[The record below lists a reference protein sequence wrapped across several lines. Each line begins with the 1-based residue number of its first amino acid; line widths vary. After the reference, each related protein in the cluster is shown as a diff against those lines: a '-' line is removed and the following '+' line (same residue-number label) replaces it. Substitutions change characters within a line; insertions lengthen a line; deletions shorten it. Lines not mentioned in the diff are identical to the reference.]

1 MSNLENKSKLNI
13 YAAQK
18 LIEDNVYP
26 PSVHCSY
33 YSCIQLL
40 KFKMNDFFGI
50 TYEQLATDISCSG
63 KGTHQY
69 LISYVT
75 KEIKENISK
84 DSSRDFS
91 RSIKDLKHFRE
102 KSDYEDIEIKQEEGE
117 KAYRIAEYLLDLI
130 KNTL

>member
-1 MSNLENKSKLNI
+1 MSNLKNKSEINFE
-13 YAAQK
+13 AAK
-18 LIEDNVYP
+18 ELIDKSFYP
-26 PSVHCSY
+26 SSVHCSY
-33 YSCIQLL
+33 YSCFQLL
-40 KFKMNDFFGI
+40 KFKMNDFFGV
-50 TYEQLATDISCSG
+50 TYEQLATDISFSG

-91 RSIKDLKHFRE
+91 RSIKDLKLFRE
-102 KSDYEDIEIKQEEGE
+102 KSDYEDIEIKPEEGE

-130 KNTL
+130 KKTL